1 MKTEKAGGTNSSDPY
16 IAFRK
21 RTEKMQTRKNRKNDE
36 CSYERMLKLRRDILR
51 AVTLLE
57 MVKRREKSKRE
68 LLNLNIEVFE
78 KRYEINDFS
87 GAVLSEVS
95 ALRTQRPAFAP
106 LIANHQLNSSTC
118 TTSASSPNSANTTWL
133 KVPSV
138 SHQPKMSKKRVCYY
152 YLITILID

>member
-1 MKTEKAGGTNSSDPY
+1 MKTEKGSGTTSSDPY

-36 CSYERMLKLRRDILR
+36 SSYERMLKLKRDIVR

-68 LLNLNIEVFE
+68 LLHLNIEVFE
-78 KRYEINDFS
+78 KRYEISDFN

-106 LIANHQLNSSTC
+106 LISNHQLAPATC
-118 TTSASSPNSANTTWL
+118 TSGASSPSSTPTTAWL

-138 SHQPKMSKKRVCYY
+138 SHQTKVSKKRVC
-152 YLITILID
+152 IM